1 MVEIKAFNLKDIH
14 QYDDNVFDLE
24 MGNLAKVSR
33 RMVGSIST
41 PFGSQATNAS
51 KSIETPS
58 NLDVKLKLLGGIE
71 SSTNFE

>member
-1 MVEIKAFNLKDIH
+1 
-14 QYDDNVFDLE
+14 

-51 KSIETPS
+51 KSIEAPS
-58 NLDVKLKLLGGIE
+58 NLDVEAEIVGRY
-71 SSTNFE
+71 

>member
-1 MVEIKAFNLKDIH
+1 
-14 QYDDNVFDLE
+14 
-24 MGNLAKVSR
+24 
-33 RMVGSIST
+33 MVGSIST

-71 SSTNFE
+71 SSTDFE

>member
-1 MVEIKAFNLKDIH
+1 MVKIKIFNSKDIH

-51 KSIETPS
+51 KSIEAPS
-58 NLDVKLKLLGGIE
+58 NLDVEAEIVGRY
-71 SSTNFE
+71 